1 MVVVKLLVE
10 LSWKTID
17 GLLISAIFKVA
28 FPEDSTQFKMPSL
41 SISISKLSIIK
52 SLSKSSG
59 QILTGI
65 SVDLKVAFVQSI
77 KHILNS
83 PLI

>member
-17 GLLISAIFKVA
+17 GLLISAIFKFA
-28 FPEDSTQFKMPSL
+28 FPKDSTPFKMPSL
-41 SISISKLSIIK
+41 SISKLSIIK